1 MNPSQAAQLAAE
13 VLVHLSQRPD
23 QLLAFLEAT
32 GLAPDDLRGLAQS
45 PDLAAA
51 ILDHVLQSDAT
62 VLDCAEALGVP
73 PARLMQARTAL
84 AGPGSYGWS
93 VD

>member
-1 MNPSQAAQLAAE
+1 MNSSRAAQLAAE

>member
-1 MNPSQAAQLAAE
+1 MNPSQAALLAAE
-13 VLVHLSQRPD
+13 VLVHLAQRPD
-23 QLLAFLEAT
+23 QFLAFLEAT

-51 ILDHVLQSDAT
+51 VLDHVLQSDETA
-62 VLDCAEALGVP
+62 LDCAEAVGVP